1 MVDLIDHGIV
11 DLDIMTGKM
20 MGEYV
25 AMLMIRSYSKSTESY
40 TLTTLSFHDKEMK
53 GIKMLVGNAIMAV
66 ALKNSPKV
74 SDGNTAIQ

>member
-1 MVDLIDHGIV
+1 MIDLIDHGIM
-11 DLDIMTGKM
+11 DIDIMTGKM

-25 AMLMIRSYSKSTESY
+25 AMLMIRSNRKVPGMNVI
-40 TLTTLSFHDKEMK
+40 TTFSFHDKEMK

-66 ALKNSPKV
+66 ALKNNPKV